1 MSKRK
6 GYTLI
11 ELITVLALFSIL
23 LLFSVPNVA
32 FLYKYREYNEIKQF
46 EKDLKHVRATALIE
60 NVPATIFID
69 ISNNRYKIIKYNEVV
84 KEYNFQHGVNL
95 KSINTSDKYL
105 ASGGSSIEFKTTGA
119 PSSAATI
126 VFDTKNYGTY
136 NITINVATGRIN
148 IKTIR

>member
-1 MSKRK
+1 MSKKK

-23 LLFSVPNVA
+23 LLISIPNLS
-32 FLYKYREYNEIKQF
+32 FLHKYREYNEVKQF
-46 EKDLKHVRATALIE
+46 EKDIKYARSSALTK
-60 NVPATIFID
+60 NAPVVTFFD
-69 ISNNRYKIIKYNEVV
+69 ITNNGYKIIQHNKVI
-84 KEYNFQHGVNL
+84 KEYKFQQGVNI
-95 KSINTSDKYL
+95 KSINTSSGYL
-105 ASGGSSIEFKTTGA
+105 TSGGSSIEFKTTGA

-126 VFDTKNYGTY
+126 EFDTRYHGKY

>member
-23 LLFSVPNVA
+23 LLFSVPNLS
-32 FLYKYREYNEIKQF
+32 FLHKYREYNEVKQF
-46 EKDLKHVRATALIE
+46 EKDIKYVRATALIE
-60 NVPATIFID
+60 NSPVVINFD
-69 ISNNRYKIIKYNEVV
+69 ISNNGYKIIQYNKVV
-84 KEYNFQHGVNL
+84 KEYKFQQGVNL
-95 KSINTSDKYL
+95 KSINTSSGYL
-105 ASGGSSIEFKTTGA
+105 TSGGTSIEFKTTGA

-126 VFDTKNYGTY
+126 EFDTRYHGKY
-136 NITINVATGRIN
+136 NITLSVATGRIN